1 MFGKAV
7 KTQIRFM
14 TGRIEFFLVVSV
26 LMALMLMNYTENVLE
41 FQGHDVIA
49 MYHPMKLL
57 TLSYNKSIY
66 SAGVTTLLAQ
76 VVPLLVCLTGAL
88 SLAGEQK
95 SGEFVLI
102 AARLGTKRYLWSK
115 VVAVFVVTMVAFSL
129 PFLLEMALNCV
140 AFPLGATGDFFQ
152 LHAYDPARTSMEANY
167 QLFWLYRLSPYLYAV
182 VGTVLFGCFAG
193 VLAAATLVLSAL
205 IRVRFRVLLLLPAF
219 LFLQLTLSWG
229 KSGAGAWYNYVLLFH
244 GENRGGANIP
254 IIMAGLVLFT
264 VVGTA
269 VAARKDALT

>member
-14 TGRIEFFLVVSV
+14 IGRIEFFLVVSV

-49 MYHPMKLL
+49 MYHPMKML

-115 VVAVFVVTMVAFSL
+115 VVAVFVVTTVAFSL
-129 PFLLEMALNCV
+129 PFLLEIALNCV